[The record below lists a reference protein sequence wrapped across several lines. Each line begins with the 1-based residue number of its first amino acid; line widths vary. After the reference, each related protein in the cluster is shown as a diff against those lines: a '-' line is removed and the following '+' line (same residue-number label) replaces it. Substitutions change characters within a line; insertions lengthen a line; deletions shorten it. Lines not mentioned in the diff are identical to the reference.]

1 MLHTLPSP
9 HSPFTTD
16 GGTFINVADKDF
28 AVRVW
33 GVESGRLA
41 HALSGHSQ
49 SVWGVAFSPDGTRV
63 VTSGWDDT
71 VRCWDAATG
80 RQLHSF
86 AGPGGNVPFLAG
98 GRRVAYGRGR
108 EVYVPD
114 ASDGTEYPSLIGHD
128 KVVATVAASADGSRV
143 MSGGND
149 GLAILWD
156 AATGG
161 KLCELRGHTEGVTGV
176 AFSGDG
182 RSAITGSSDKT
193 VRLWRLPK

>member
-1 MLHTLPSP
+1 MGRVRAEFLNRRPMGSAHLNIASPSFLHTLPLP
-9 HSPFTTD
+9 HSPFTTNS
-16 GGTFINVADKDF
+16 GTFNNEADKDF

-33 GVESGRLA
+33 GVESGQLA
-41 HALSGHSQ
+41 HNLSCHSQ
-49 SVWGVAFSPDGTRV
+49 SVWV

-128 KVVATVAASADGSRV
+128 KAVAASADGSRV
-143 MSGGND
+143 
-149 GLAILWD
+149 L
-156 AATGG
+156 
-161 KLCELRGHTEGVTGV
+161 
-176 AFSGDG
+176 
-182 RSAITGSSDKT
+182 
-193 VRLWRLPK
+193 